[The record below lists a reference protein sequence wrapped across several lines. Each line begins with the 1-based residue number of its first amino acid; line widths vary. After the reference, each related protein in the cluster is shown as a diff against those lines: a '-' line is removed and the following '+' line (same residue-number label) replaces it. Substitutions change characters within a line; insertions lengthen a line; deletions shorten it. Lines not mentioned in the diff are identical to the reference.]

1 MKSYFEGKRAL
12 VVINPISGK
21 RTTKTQLFN
30 ITELFSVNGL
40 ETTVYTTRCKG
51 DATDIVA
58 RRAEN
63 FDIVVCRGGDG
74 TFNEVVNG
82 LMTIAPERRP
92 LLGYIPAGSTN
103 DLARTLQIPIN
114 DNKEAIDVILNGQPL
129 WQDMGLFNDEVY
141 WCYTASFGAFVDIS
155 YSTPQKMKNRWGRAA
170 YFLQAPAALRGIHP
184 IHLKVSTAE
193 GLEEEGDFIFC
204 AVSNSTSIAGSIKLS
219 RRVVR
224 LNDGRFEL
232 LLIRYPKSFA
242 ELATTVTRVIAKD
255 FNRDDNLR
263 LLQTRR
269 VEITFDEPEPWTL
282 DGEDAGSHTHVVVEN
297 VHNAVQVFRR

>member
-1 MKSYFEGKRAL
+1 MKSYFDGKRAL

-21 RTTKTQLFN
+21 RTTKAQLFN

-51 DATDIVA
+51 DATGIVT
-58 RRAEN
+58 RRGGSY
-63 FDIVVCRGGDG
+63 DIVVCRGGDG
-74 TFNEVVNG
+74 TFNEIING
-82 LMTIAPERRP
+82 MMTIAPEGRP

-114 DNKEAIDVILNGQPL
+114 DNDEAIDVILNGQPL
-129 WQDMGLFNDEVY
+129 WQDMGLFNGEVY

-170 YFLQAPAALRGIHP
+170 YFLQAPTAIRNIHP
-184 IHLKVSTAE
+184 IHLKLSTAE
-193 GLEEEGDFIFC
+193 GLEEEGDYIFC
-204 AVSNSTSIAGSIKLS
+204 AVSNSTSIAGSVKLS

-232 LLIRYPKSFA
+232 LLARYPRNPA
-242 ELATTVTRVIAKD
+242 ELVSLVSRIVTQSYNKD
-255 FNRDDNLR
+255 DSLR
-263 LLQTRR
+263 LLQTSR
-269 VEITFDEPEPWTL
+269 VEFAFDEPVPWTV
-282 DGEDAGSHTHVVVEN
+282 DGEDAGSHTQAVVEN
-297 VHNAVQVFRR
+297 AHNAVQVFRR

>member
-51 DATDIVA
+51 DATDIVT
-58 RRAEN
+58 RRAEG
-63 FDIVVCRGGDG
+63 FDLVVCRGGDG

-82 LMTIAPERRP
+82 MMTIAPERRP

-129 WQDMGLFNDEVY
+129 WQDMGLFNGEDY
-141 WCYTASFGAFVDIS
+141 WCYTASFGAFVDTS
-155 YSTPQKMKNRWGRAA
+155 YTTPQKMKNRYGRLA
-170 YFLQAPAALRGIHP
+170 YFLQAPGAMRNVHP
-184 IHLKVSTAE
+184 IHMKVKTAE
-193 GLEEEGDFIFC
+193 GFEEEGDYVFC
-204 AVSNSTSIAGSIKLS
+204 AVSNSTSIAGTIKIS

-232 LLIRYPKSFA
+232 LLARYPENAGDLLSLVSRVVMQKSN
-242 ELATTVTRVIAKD
+242 VDDRV
-255 FNRDDNLR
+255 R

-269 VEITFDEPEPWTL
+269 VEFEFEQPEPWTI
-282 DGEDAGSHTHVVVEN
+282 DGEYAGKHTHVVVEN

>member
-1 MKSYFEGKRAL
+1 MKSYFDGKKAL

-21 RTTKTQLFN
+21 RTTKAQLFD
-30 ITELFSVNGL
+30 ITDLFSVNGL

-51 DATDIVA
+51 DATEIVT
-58 RRAEN
+58 RRGGKY
-63 FDIVVCRGGDG
+63 DIVVCRGGDG

-82 LMTIAPERRP
+82 MMTIAPERRP

-114 DNKEAIDVILNGQPL
+114 DNHEAIDVILNGQPL
-129 WQDMGLFNDEVY
+129 WQDMGLFNGEIY

-155 YSTPQKMKNRWGRAA
+155 YNTPQAMKNKWGRAA
-170 YFLQAPAALRGIHP
+170 YFLQAPAAVRGIHP
-184 IHLKVSTAE
+184 IRLQVRTAE
-193 GLEEEGDFIFC
+193 GLEMEGDFIFC

-219 RRVVR
+219 RSVVK

-232 LLIRYPKSFA
+232 LLARYPKSA
-242 ELATTVTRVIAKD
+242 GELVTTVARVVAKN
-255 FNRDDNLR
+255 FNVDDNLR
-263 LLQTRR
+263 LIQTRH
-269 VEITFDEPEPWTL
+269 VEFTFDEPQPWTV